1 MLMGSVC
8 AVRAQEAENDTL
20 YTAML
25 HEVYCYAPIKFKN
38 KQQERFYWRTVR
50 DVKKTLPYAK
60 RINQAIIEAEDTLAQ
75 MTPKE
80 KRRWWR
86 KRERELFKEYEKD
99 FRNMTASQGRMLML
113 LLDRE
118 SDRNV
123 QEQVCRRLLAVCSQV
138 VQERP
143 ERRIR
148 PERKRPHCG
157 AYHNAGRSGSVI
169 NTKRVAVA
177 TLLFCRICRI
187 TAIAVPYSGITYG
200 YRVP

>member
-1 MLMGSVC
+1 MITCACMLMGSVC

-75 MTPKE
+75 MTPTE
-80 KRRWWR
+80 KRRCWR

-99 FRNMTASQGRMLML
+99 FRNMTAY
-113 LLDRE
+113 
-118 SDRNV
+118 V

-143 ERRIR
+143 EGGIR
-148 PERKRPHCG
+148 PEGKRPHCG
-157 AYHNAGRSGSVI
+157 TDHNAGRSGSVI

-187 TAIAVPYSGITYG
+187 TAIAVPQSGITYG

>member
-1 MLMGSVC
+1 MKRAKVHISLLSLWLSVC
-8 AVRAQEAENDTL
+8 LCSFSVPVCGQEQVLAKVENGDTVYVVALHDL
-20 YTAML
+20 Y
-25 HEVYCYAPIKFKN
+25 VYAPLKFKN
-38 KQQERFYWRTVR
+38 KRQERFYWRTVR

-118 SDRNV
+118 SDRTSYELIQTFKSKFAADFWQFVAKLFKNDLKEAYDPKEKDRIV
-123 QEQVCRRLLAVCSQV
+123 
-138 VQERP
+138 ER
-143 ERRIR
+143 I
-148 PERKRPHCG
+148 
-157 AYHNAGRSGSVI
+157 I
-169 NTKRVAVA
+169 
-177 TLLFCRICRI
+177 TLVEADQL
-187 TAIAVPYSGITYG
+187 
-200 YRVP
+200 

>member
-1 MLMGSVC
+1 MITCACILTGSVC

-118 SDRNV
+118 SDRTSYELI
-123 QEQVCRRLLAVCSQV
+123 QTFKSQFV
-138 VQERP
+138 AKLFKNDLKEEYDPKEKDRIVER
-143 ERRIR
+143 I
-148 PERKRPHCG
+148 
-157 AYHNAGRSGSVI
+157 I
-169 NTKRVAVA
+169 
-177 TLLFCRICRI
+177 TLVEADQL
-187 TAIAVPYSGITYG
+187 
-200 YRVP
+200 